1 MIPAPRPGPLCRELL
16 EALDASD
23 GRRRKRK
30 RDTTPDAIGLDI
42 KRRLLERAVADD
54 PEPHAF
60 EAWLL
65 GRCLEAAPD
74 VSLGAARAMALDIL
88 AEWRLAE
95 ASPSFRTWLDHGAPS
110 DDRQAGTGAAP

>member
-1 MIPAPRPGPLCRELL
+1 MAGMREPVHPRPSDVCRELL
-16 EALDASD
+16 AALDASD

-30 RDTTPDAIGLDI
+30 RDTTPDAIGMEI
-42 KRRLLERAVADD
+42 KRALLAAAVGDD
-54 PEPHAF
+54 PDPPAF

-65 GRCLEAAPD
+65 AHCLAMAPE

-95 ASPSFRTWLDHGAPS
+95 ASPPFRSWLDRGAPS
-110 DDRQAGTGAAP
+110 DDRQAL